1 MKKCKP
7 GYHLERGV
15 CIPNRS
21 VHRARVGE
29 ALLGVVAIM
38 DDPKKPDPIDLHYVS
53 EKIRSTLSGLEWHDF
68 DTVPLDLENTR
79 RRERMIDVLRKEK
92 LIK

>member
-1 MKKCKP
+1 MKKCKS

-15 CIPNRS
+15 CIPDGA

-29 ALLGVVAIM
+29 ALLGVVAII
-38 DDPKKPDPIDLHYVS
+38 DNPKKLDSIEMGYVS
-53 EKIRSTLSGLEWHDF
+53 EKIRGTLSGLEWHDF
-68 DTVPLDLENTR
+68 DTIPLDLENTR
-79 RRERMIDVLRKEK
+79 RRKRMIDVLRKEG